1 MTADDGPGAG
11 TQSALRL
18 CTFRRAM
25 SPLAARLPFARAWL
39 LVPLL
44 VASALTA
51 QASSP
56 PKLPDV
62 PLPTMKVTGAGGFI
76 VDYVGELDDQDLV
89 VAVGKLGNWKEGKRE
104 RLADGQLGGGGS
116 ISSVG
121 GTQYFKVPATATL
134 QPRLVLRG
142 KNGKVPVAFDLQGAR
157 LPDGKDQRQLLQDG
171 AVALTEDT
179 LALFVLQKRDKQKHH
194 ALLHVLPFDPK
205 VDKGSDGEL
214 QFVDAMRDV
223 HTTNSRVHAL
233 QQALDGYDKA
243 DDGAPRDNALAALR
257 QLLEQKPEMKQ
268 PRNYGLLQQH
278 CGPLEQRAKKRIDEA
293 EAAKEAA
300 EKPAADGG
308 ADGKR

>member
-1 MTADDGPGAG
+1 
-11 TQSALRL
+11 
-18 CTFRRAM
+18 M
-25 SPLAARLPFARAWL
+25 SPLAARLPFAQAWL

-51 QASSP
+51 QTPPP

-62 PLPTMKVTGAGGFI
+62 ALPAMNATGAGGRY
-76 VDYVGELDDQDLV
+76 VDYAGELDDAELV
-89 VAVGKLGNWKEGKRE
+89 VAVGKLGSWKEGKRE

-116 ISSVG
+116 VSSVG
-121 GTQYFKVPATATL
+121 GTQFYKVPATATL

-142 KNGKVPVAFDLQGAR
+142 KNGKVQVAFDLQVAR

-179 LALFVLQKRDKQKHH
+179 LALFVLQKRDKQKQH

-223 HTTNSRVHAL
+223 HTINSRVHAL
-233 QQALDGYDKA
+233 TQALEAYDKA
-243 DDGAPRDNALAALR
+243 DDGPPRDKALAALR

-268 PRNYGLLQQH
+268 PRNDGLLQQH
-278 CGPLEQRAKKRIDEA
+278 CGPLEQRAKKRVDEA
-293 EAAKEAA
+293 DAAKKAA
-300 EKPAADGG
+300 EKPPEKPAADGG
-308 ADGKR
+308 AEGKR